1 MFERF
6 SRIAEQTATS
16 VSRREFLGRFGRGAM
31 IAAAAASGLLLP
43 DAAHARR
50 RPAVCGPGSV
60 IYCQGLVAGAYCQ
73 IGTTGGT
80 CVGAPDCT
88 CRVKKPRGGR

>member
-1 MFERF
+1 MYERF
-6 SRIAEQTATS
+6 NQVAEQVATS
-16 VSRREFLGRFGRGAM
+16 VSRRQFLGRLGRSAM
-31 IAAAAASGLLLP
+31 AAAAAASGLLLP

-50 RPAVCGPGSV
+50 RPVACGAGSV

-88 CRVKKPRGGR
+88 CRIKKPRGGR